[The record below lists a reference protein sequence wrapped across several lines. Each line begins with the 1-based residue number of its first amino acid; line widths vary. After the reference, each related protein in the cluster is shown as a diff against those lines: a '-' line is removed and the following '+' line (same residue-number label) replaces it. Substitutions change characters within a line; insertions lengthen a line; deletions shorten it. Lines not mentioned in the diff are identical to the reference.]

1 MEFPVGSVLV
11 CRTLPDIKA
20 GVFRAKRVAAATI
33 RLRGFQC
40 QEENWVVDNWVPGR
54 TAAAATNLR
63 LTLLFIGGTLGVL

>member
-40 QEENWVVDNWVPGR
+40 QEESRGARGSSPFFR
-54 TAAAATNLR
+54 LR
-63 LTLLFIGGTLGVL
+63 GFG